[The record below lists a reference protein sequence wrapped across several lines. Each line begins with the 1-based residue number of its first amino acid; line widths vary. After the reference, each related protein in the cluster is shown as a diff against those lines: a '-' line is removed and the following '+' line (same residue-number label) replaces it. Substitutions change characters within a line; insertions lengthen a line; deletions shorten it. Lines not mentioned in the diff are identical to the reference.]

1 MDLQEIEYLLN
12 LARIEIKEEEKEE
25 ISFQL
30 EDILNFVKK
39 LQEIETEKIE
49 PISGGTDLSNVF
61 REDKEKEKSIEM
73 VNKLKGMAKELSNG
87 YFKIPPIF

>member
-1 MDLQEIEYLLN
+1 MDLKEIEYLLN
-12 LARIEIKEEEKEE
+12 LARIEVNEEEKKE
-25 ISFQL
+25 ISSQL

-39 LQEIETEKIE
+39 LQELETEKIE

-61 REDKEKEKSIEM
+61 REDKEKERNIEM
-73 VNKLKGMAKELSNG
+73 VNKLKDMAKELSDG